1 MSRVRFAHIPPS
13 PPSPIAPPGIPK
25 NLVGTI
31 YVSTSVPVAHNIS
44 AKEQEIIFNFPGQL
58 PKTISYDQLKT
69 GYYLFPEITNDS
81 PEHIK
86 TVINNNKCRLIEKR
100 RGASYAKVT
109 HVGNDEANR
118 TITTQLKTYKDGIE
132 TIDGKTL
139 SEIPDFIPIYFP
151 PIPGVGSKNTN
162 KKKKK
167 PKKKK
172 SVNRKKK
179 SIKKRKSSKKIKII
193 NYF

>member
-1 MSRVRFAHIPPS
+1 MPTVTFANYNHPTPS
-13 PPSPIAPPGIPK
+13 SPLRIDKIF
-25 NLVGTI
+25 VGTI
-31 YVSTSVPVAHNIS
+31 YVSTSVPVAYNITATAS
-44 AKEQEIIFNFPGQL
+44 NVSFKFPGQ
-58 PKTISYDQLKT
+58 PQETISYDRLKT

-81 PEHIK
+81 PLQIK
-86 TVINNNKCRLIEKR
+86 TLINNNNKCRLIEKIPN
-100 RGASYAKVT
+100 ASYAKVT

-162 KKKKK
+162 KNQHHKKFA
-167 PKKKK
+167 
-172 SVNRKKK
+172 V
-179 SIKKRKSSKKIKII
+179 
-193 NYF
+193 